1 MTEEEIRDFWNTHP
15 CGAGQIGNKIG
26 EDYESFFERYDEFR
40 YMGEKHILS
49 CLDQIDFKDKRVL
62 EIGLGLGA
70 DSEQIVK
77 RGGLWSGIDLT
88 RESVDRVKTRLK
100 LRKLPYDKI
109 EVGTVCNL
117 PFETAHFDIVFSH
130 GVLHHV
136 PEIIKAQEEIARV
149 LKPDGLLIVMLYAKR
164 SINYMFSITILR
176 RLGLLIL
183 WVLKA
188 RGSGICNQHL
198 KNVRGMGILS
208 YLRMSTF
215 IHKNTDGPLNPYS
228 KVYWKK
234 DVITDFPAFKIVKMH
249 QEFMHAPPLPVRWL
263 PTAVT
268 RILGWALWV
277 NMKKNNFYNDRVN
290 RQS

>member
-15 CGAGQIGNKIG
+15 CGASLVGDVIG
-26 EDYESFFERYDEFR
+26 EDYESFFKRYDEFR
-40 YMGEKHILS
+40 YLKEKHILS
-49 CLDQIDFKDKRVL
+49 CLDQIDFKGKRVL

-88 RESVDRVKTRLK
+88 KESIARVKTRFR
-100 LRKLPYDKI
+100 LRKLPYEKI
-109 EVGTVCNL
+109 DVGTVCDL
-117 PFETAHFDIVFSH
+117 PFETGHFDIVFSH

-183 WVLKA
+183 WMLKVK
-188 RGSGICNQHL
+188 GSGIYNQHL
-198 KNVRGMGILS
+198 KNVREIGILS
-208 YLRMSTF
+208 YLKMSTF

-228 KVYWKK
+228 KVYWGK
-234 DVITDFPAFKIVKMH
+234 DVITDFPAFKIAKMH

-263 PTAVT
+263 PAAITH
-268 RILGWALWV
+268 ILGWALWV
-277 NMKKNNFYNDRVN
+277 YMEKD
-290 RQS
+290 SL